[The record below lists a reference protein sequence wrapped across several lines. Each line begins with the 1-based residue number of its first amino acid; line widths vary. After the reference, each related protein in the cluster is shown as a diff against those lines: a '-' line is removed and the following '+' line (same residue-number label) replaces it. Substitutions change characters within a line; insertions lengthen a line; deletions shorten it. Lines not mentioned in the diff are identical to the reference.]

1 MTLNCRGKLV
11 DLSTPKIMGIINAT
25 PDSFYSKS
33 RVASSDDLKI
43 RIEQMIVDGVDII
56 DIGAY
61 SSRPNAEHVS
71 QNEELKRLLP
81 LVEFIKKEYPSL
93 LVSIDTFRAKVA
105 NECIQIG
112 ADLINDI
119 LGWQIE
125 DELLEVIANK
135 EVPYILMHMRGTPE
149 TMMQYTQ
156 YEHLTNELL
165 LYFSKGIQKAKQA
178 GVNDVIIDP
187 GFGFSKT
194 LEQNYQLLNHL
205 EGLNS
210 LEVPMLIGISRKS
223 MIYKA
228 LNSSADSALNGT
240 TALHMIALSKG
251 ANILRVH
258 DVKEAVEC
266 VKLHE
271 QLSNS
276 SPLK

>member
-71 QNEELKRLLP
+71 QSEELKRLLP

-105 NECIQIG
+105 DECIQIG

-119 LGWQIE
+119 SGGQIE

-135 EVPYILMHMRGTPE
+135 EVPYILMHMRGTPQ

-194 LEQNYQLLNHL
+194 LEQNYQLLNQL

-271 QLSNS
+271 LLSNS
-276 SPLK
+276 SSLK

>member
-1 MTLNCRGKLV
+1 MTLNCRGRLV

-33 RVASSDDLKI
+33 RVATSDDLKI
-43 RIEQMIVDGVDII
+43 RIEQMIEDGVDII

-61 SSRPNAEHVS
+61 SSRPNAEHIS

-81 LVEFIKKEYPSL
+81 LVEFIKKEYPNL

-105 NECIQIG
+105 DECIQRG

-119 LGWQIE
+119 SGGQIE

-135 EVPYILMHMRGTPE
+135 EVPYILMHMRGTPQ

-156 YEHLTNELL
+156 YEHLANELL
-165 LYFSKGIQKAKQA
+165 LYFSKGIQKAKKA
-178 GVNDVIIDP
+178 GIKDVIIDP

-194 LEQNYQLLNHL
+194 LEQNYQLLNNL
-205 EGLNS
+205 ELLNS
-210 LEVPMLIGISRKS
+210 LEAPLLIGISRKS
-223 MIYKA
+223 MISKA
-228 LNSSADSALNGT
+228 LNTTAEKSLNGT

-251 ANILRVH
+251 AKILRVH

-266 VKLHE
+266 VKLH
-271 QLSNS
+271 QLLNS
-276 SPLK
+276 SNP